1 MKRFLVYLLLAITIT
16 ACGCPEP
23 AQAAQSAQ
31 SIQFLLS
38 QVRNTSG
45 PLAGGKVWAYAAG
58 TSTAKTIWLNR
69 SKATVAANPYTLDAN
84 GTAALFG
91 DGLYRIVIKTAAGV
105 TVYDRDNLSFRDASG
120 YVYNVTEYASLAAAV
135 AAIGSTPATLEY
147 STDQTLTANLS
158 IPATLELAPLNGAKI
173 IHGAYTIGG
182 AGMANTARW
191 HQGQMFSGTGAI
203 TGLTGTVIPQWWG
216 AKGDG
221 TTVDSA
227 AINKAMLAAKT
238 VYLPNT
244 GASYIIDGADPL
256 ALRSGSNLYS
266 HGATLKLKPGTYAT
280 LAEVITSAPGQDGSW
295 DEDVPVVS
303 DVSVSGIKI
312 DGNMANVTGSA
323 TGIDLYKVLRAKV
336 TDVTIKDLP
345 GTTGAGYGI
354 IAEYSDSVWITRP
367 IIDRTDRQNIAIWE
381 TQDAH
386 IDGANLNFSY
396 LRDCILVADLQS
408 ATTAVSYQTSYATIT
423 NSKLT
428 NTSATGT
435 HVVRFSGGGSGSI
448 TDCEIRSN
456 DNLQGVYVV
465 DTVTSAQS
473 VHIARNKIYDCSKGI
488 EVDTKAARLISID
501 DNDIVTSVNGIRY
514 EGAELGV
521 VKVTNNEVIGTTT
534 QPLNIIAA
542 KDKIVS
548 GNIFDGGSSAVIVE
562 AFTTGST
569 IVSDNIIRNLTSA
582 SYSLLVTGDATAKPL
597 ITGNVL
603 ENNTANTI
611 NSTIAAVV
619 INNPGATVAGS
630 LIHLNAFNGIRQVYS
645 AAIPT
650 SGTWN
655 VNDRVIRQSA
665 TVGQP
670 KAWVIAVNA
679 GVSGAGTAGTLNGGA
694 TTADTTATS
703 DVIAVSSTTGL
714 NVGDYIT
721 VAGIGGTTKKKVVSI
736 SGLNVTVDT
745 AATNTVND
753 GAVSFVAPTFTSEGN
768 L

>member
-1 MKRFLVYLLLAITIT
+1 MKRFLVYILIAAFIT

-23 AQAAQSAQ
+23 AHAAQSAQ

-45 PLAGGKVWAYAAG
+45 PLAGGKVYAYAAG

-69 SKATVAANPYTLDAN
+69 SKSTVAANPYTLDAN

-91 DGLYRIVIKTAAGV
+91 DGIYRIVIKTAAGV

-120 YVYNVTEYASLAAAV
+120 YVYNVSEYASLAAAV

-191 HQGQMFSGTGAI
+191 HYGQMFSGTGAV
-203 TGLTGTVIPQWWG
+203 TGFTGDVIPQWWG

-221 TTVDSA
+221 STVDSA
-227 AINKAMLAAKT
+227 AINKAMLAAKS
-238 VYLPNT
+238 VYLPNNGT
-244 GASYIIDGADPL
+244 SYIIDGTDPL

-266 HGATLKLKPGTYAT
+266 HGATLKLKAGNYAS
-280 LAEVITSAPGQDGSW
+280 LAEIITTAPGQDGSW
-295 DEDVPVVS
+295 DANVPVVS
-303 DVSVSGIKI
+303 DVSVSGIII

-323 TGIDLYKVLRAKV
+323 TGIDFYKVLRAKAI
-336 TDVTIKDLP
+336 DVTIKDLP

-354 IAEYSDSVWITRP
+354 IAEYSNSVWITRP

-448 TDCEIRSN
+448 TDCEIHSN
-456 DNLQGVYVV
+456 DNLQGIYVV

-534 QPLNIIAA
+534 QPLNIISA

-548 GNIFDGGSSAVIVE
+548 GNIFDGGSSSVIVE

-569 IVSDNIIRNLTSA
+569 IVANNIIRNLTSA
-582 SYSLLVTGDATAKPL
+582 TYSLLITGDATAKPL
-597 ITGNVL
+597 VTGNVL
-603 ENNTANTI
+603 ENNTANAI
-611 NSTIAAVV
+611 NSTIAAVI
-619 INNPGATVAGS
+619 INNPGATVIGA
-630 LIHLNAFNGIRQVYS
+630 LVHLNAFNGIRQIYAS
-645 AAIPT
+645 AVPT
-650 SGTWN
+650 TGTWN
-655 VNDRVIRQSA
+655 VNDRVIRQPA

-670 KAWVIAVNA
+670 KSWVYTV
-679 GVSGAGTAGTLNGGA
+679 AGTSGTLNGGA

-703 DVIAVSSTTGL
+703 AVIAVSSTTGI
-714 NVGDYIT
+714 NPGDYIT
-721 VAGIGGTTKKKVVSI
+721 VAGIGGTTKKKVISI
-736 SGLNVTVDT
+736 SNLNVTVDT
-745 AATNTVND
+745 AATNTVAG
-753 GAVSFVAPTFTSEGN
+753 GAVSYVAPTSVSEGN

>member
-1 MKRFLVYLLLAITIT
+1 MKRLLAYLLVALALA

-23 AQAAQSAQ
+23 VHAAPKAMSFQT
-31 SIQFLLS
+31 LLS
-38 QVRNTSG
+38 GLRFDGVTANG
-45 PLAGGKVWAYAAG
+45 YKVHFYTPG
-58 TSTAKTIWLNR
+58 TTTAKAVYIDRN
-69 SKATVAANPYTLDAN
+69 KATQAANPYTLNTDGRAE
-84 GTAALFG
+84 LFG
-91 DGLYRIVIKTAAGV
+91 DGLYDVVIKTPAGAIKATWENV
-105 TVYDRDNLSFRDASG
+105 MLRDPSG
-120 YVYNVTEYASLAAAV
+120 YVYNVADYASLQAAV
-135 AAIGSTPATLEY
+135 TAIGSTPATLEY
-147 STDQTLTANLS
+147 SSDQTLTANLS
-158 IPATLELAPLNGAKI
+158 IPSTLELAPLNGAKI

-203 TGLTGTVIPQWWG
+203 TGFTGTVIPQWWG

-221 TTVDSA
+221 STVDSA

-238 VYLPNT
+238 VYLPNNGT
-244 GASYIIDGADPL
+244 SYIIDGTDPL

-266 HGATLKLKPGTYAT
+266 HGATLKLKAGTYAT
-280 LAEVITSAPGQDGSW
+280 LAEVITTAPGQDGSW

-303 DVSVSGIKI
+303 DVSVSNIII

-354 IAEYSDSVWITRP
+354 IAEYSNSVWITRP

-396 LRDCILVADLQS
+396 LRDCILVADLLS

-456 DNLQGVYVV
+456 DNLQGIYVV

-473 VHIARNKIYDCSKGI
+473 VHIARNKIYDCSKGV
-488 EVDTKAARLISID
+488 EVDTKADRLVSID
-501 DNDIVTSVNGIRY
+501 DNDMVGNVDGIRY
-514 EGAELGV
+514 EGAKLGV
-521 VKVTNNEVIGTTT
+521 VKVTNNEIIGTTT
-534 QPLNIIAA
+534 QPLNIISA

-548 GNIFDGGSSAVIVE
+548 DNIFDGGSSSVIVE
-562 AFTTGST
+562 AFITGST
-569 IVSDNIIRNLTSA
+569 IVANNIIRNLTSA

-619 INNPGATVAGS
+619 TNNPGATVAGS

-645 AAIPT
+645 TAIPT

-655 VNDRVIRQSA
+655 SSSTGSDRVIRAPQV
-665 TVGQP
+665 VGQP
-670 KAWVIAVNA
+670 KAWVCT
-679 GVSGAGTAGTLNGGA
+679 VSGTAGTLNGGA

-703 DVIAVSSTTGL
+703 AVIAVSSTTGI
-714 NVGDYIT
+714 NPGDYIT
-721 VAGIGGTTKKKVVSI
+721 VVGIGGTTKKKVVSI
-736 SGLNVTVDT
+736 SSLNVTVDT
-745 AATNTVND
+745 AATNTVVG
-753 GAVSFVAPTFTSEGN
+753 GAASYVAPTFASEGN